1 MGGLGKTT
9 FAQLIFEDAE
19 VQAHFDKKAWV
30 CVSDPFDVIKIA
42 KEILE
47 LVEEEKTQ
55 DCSIVSLQK
64 LLKSIQA
71 HIKDKKFLL
80 VLDDVW
86 TEDPI
91 KWDNLKLPILM
102 QTCAEGSRILVTTRK
117 QEVAQMMR
125 ATSDMIMLDKLS
137 HSDSLELFNSVA
149 FRGREQDKSNKGF
162 GDTAEKIVRKCGGLP
177 LVVKTLGGLLLHKG
191 TIREWEEVLNS
202 EIWKVKVVQEDVFR
216 PLLLSYYDLALEI
229 KSCLLYCST
238 FPKDFE
244 FSIEMLIEQWMSQD
258 YLNVRENSEETTEG
272 REVFNKLVMRCFFQD
287 FQKHALTKEI
297 IGCKMH
303 DTVHDF
309 VQYLT
314 QNECFT
320 MEATCTH
327 GIETSSANDTTKPR
341 PGDKV
346 RHLTFKNASSISSIV
361 NCEILRTLANFDSGI
376 TSIDSNLIRRL
387 KRLRT
392 LNLSRNLIWKV
403 PEEIGDLMHLSL
415 QTLRLDGCEQLAKL
429 PDNMGK
435 LINLKHLQLR
445 GCAALRYLPK
455 GIGSIRNL
463 RTLDGDGRVYCSE
476 DAEALTLGDLS
487 MMNQLRRLSITIERI
502 GEDAATMDDVLDALQ
517 PHENLESFIL
527 YGYKGSTWPTWMTT
541 SYLTR
546 LTAFYLE
553 SSYSSVL
560 PPLGKLPSLKVLKL
574 WRIAHLEE
582 IGGEFF
588 GIEETSSSSFPSLE
602 TLALSQLYSFEKWEL
617 GRGEAQDSSN
627 SQMKSIS
634 IMPRLSSLYIV
645 KCRKLKQLPDF
656 LLQNAP
662 LQNLLNLSS
671 CILWQPS

>member
-149 FRGREQDKSNKGF
+149 FR
-162 GDTAEKIVRKCGGLP
+162 A
-177 LVVKTLGGLLLHKG
+177 
-191 TIREWEEVLNS
+191 
-202 EIWKVKVVQEDVFR
+202 
-216 PLLLSYYDLALEI
+216 
-229 KSCLLYCST
+229 
-238 FPKDFE
+238 
-244 FSIEMLIEQWMSQD
+244 
-258 YLNVRENSEETTEG
+258 
-272 REVFNKLVMRCFFQD
+272 
-287 FQKHALTKEI
+287 
-297 IGCKMH
+297 
-303 DTVHDF
+303 
-309 VQYLT
+309 
-314 QNECFT
+314 
-320 MEATCTH
+320 
-327 GIETSSANDTTKPR
+327 
-341 PGDKV
+341 
-346 RHLTFKNASSISSIV
+346 
-361 NCEILRTLANFDSGI
+361 
-376 TSIDSNLIRRL
+376 
-387 KRLRT
+387 
-392 LNLSRNLIWKV
+392 
-403 PEEIGDLMHLSL
+403 
-415 QTLRLDGCEQLAKL
+415 
-429 PDNMGK
+429 
-435 LINLKHLQLR
+435 
-445 GCAALRYLPK
+445 
-455 GIGSIRNL
+455 
-463 RTLDGDGRVYCSE
+463 
-476 DAEALTLGDLS
+476 
-487 MMNQLRRLSITIERI
+487 
-502 GEDAATMDDVLDALQ
+502 MDDVLDALQ